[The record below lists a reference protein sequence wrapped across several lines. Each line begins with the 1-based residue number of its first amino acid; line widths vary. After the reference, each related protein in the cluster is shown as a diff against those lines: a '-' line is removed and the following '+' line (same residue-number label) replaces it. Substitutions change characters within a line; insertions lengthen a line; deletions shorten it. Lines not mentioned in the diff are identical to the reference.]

1 MKRLRPGDQRE
12 HWICSGL
19 LFAEDEFRRI
29 DGYRELPRFMDIL
42 DARLNSSKVA
52 RTTALIKL
60 ALEAV
65 VNNKESDVS
74 RMRLSNV
81 VLAQEPL

>member
-1 MKRLRPGDQRE
+1 
-12 HWICSGL
+12 
-19 LFAEDEFRRI
+19 
-29 DGYRELPRFMDIL
+29 MDIL